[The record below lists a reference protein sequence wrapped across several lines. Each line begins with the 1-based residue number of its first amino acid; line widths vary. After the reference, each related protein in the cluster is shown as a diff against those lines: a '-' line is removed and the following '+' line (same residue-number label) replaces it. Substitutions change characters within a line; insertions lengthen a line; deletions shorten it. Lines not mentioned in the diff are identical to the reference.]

1 MTDYEL
7 LHVVSGAD
15 CCSVRELLEYLEARI
30 PAVRIFDTGDELIAA
45 FPLPGGRKHSV
56 SIRDCR
62 AGDGPR
68 VWVLSARAGT
78 LEALVPTG
86 FSIDEYN
93 SQADLGLA
101 VTQESIVLLRT
112 QIIKAHGSPLLAVVT
127 AYNLARQADALE
139 KRVGDKDE
147 L

>member
-1 MTDYEL
+1 MTDYEFL
-7 LHVVSGAD
+7 QVVSGTD
-15 CCSVRELLEYLEARI
+15 CRSVRELLEYLEARI
-30 PAVRIFDTGDELIAA
+30 PAVRIFDADDEIIVA
-45 FPLPGGRKHSV
+45 FPLPCERKHSV

-78 LEALVPTG
+78 LEGLVPTG
-86 FSIDEYN
+86 FSIGEYN

-112 QIIKAHGSPLLAVVT
+112 QIIKAHSCPLLAVVT

-139 KRVGDKDE
+139 RRVGEKDE

>member
-1 MTDYEL
+1 M
-7 LHVVSGAD
+7 
-15 CCSVRELLEYLEARI
+15 
-30 PAVRIFDTGDELIAA
+30 
-45 FPLPGGRKHSV
+45 
-56 SIRDCR
+56 
-62 AGDGPR
+62 
-68 VWVLSARAGT
+68 
-78 LEALVPTG
+78 PTG

-112 QIIKAHGSPLLAVVT
+112 QIIKAHSCPLLAVVT